1 LNDGVDSTF
10 GQEVLFEGGVHM
22 LSRRYDV
29 VDCPRHDMMTPTM
42 QLERLHRHSPTLS
55 DRRKVV
61 RIVPPVY
68 SRGENVKQRPACPRN
83 RARMEPAHLRLDQGI
98 DESDEAC
105 IVLRLTSTTGFP
117 RHPRLPSV
125 GCNGYYSIISGSRC
139 IVENRLSRCRHRVEN
154 NIPDSK
160 WCVLFCGL
168 FMLLQ

>member
-1 LNDGVDSTF
+1 
-10 GQEVLFEGGVHM
+10 M

-61 RIVPPVY
+61 RIVLGVQTNCCPVY
-68 SRGENVKQRPACPRN
+68 S
-83 RARMEPAHLRLDQGI
+83 RMEPAHLRLDQGI

-125 GCNGYYSIISGSRC
+125 GCNGYYSIISGA
-139 IVENRLSRCRHRVEN
+139 
-154 NIPDSK
+154 DA
-160 WCVLFCGL
+160 
-168 FMLLQ
+168 

>member
-1 LNDGVDSTF
+1 
-10 GQEVLFEGGVHM
+10 M

-117 RHPRLPSV
+117 R
-125 GCNGYYSIISGSRC
+125 
-139 IVENRLSRCRHRVEN
+139 
-154 NIPDSK
+154 
-160 WCVLFCGL
+160 
-168 FMLLQ
+168 